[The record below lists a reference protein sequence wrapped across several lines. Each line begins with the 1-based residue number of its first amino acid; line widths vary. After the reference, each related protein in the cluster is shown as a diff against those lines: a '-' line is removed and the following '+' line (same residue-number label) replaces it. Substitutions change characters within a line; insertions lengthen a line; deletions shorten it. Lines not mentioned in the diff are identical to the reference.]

1 MMVDVQWVL
10 QQVAEL
16 GRIGVTPENGRTRLC
31 YTSEAD
37 FARRFVHRLMAGLGL
52 PVRQDAVGNL
62 FGRLEGTDPTLPPI
76 LIGSHVDTV
85 PNAGAYDGCLGV
97 LAAVGVVRGIVQSG
111 HRPRYPIEIVS
122 FEGEE
127 SSRFGLG
134 TIGSRVF
141 AGALDPEGLHRYQ
154 DASGFT
160 LGQALA
166 AQGADAKAIRETA
179 VGPGQYRAYLEL
191 HIDQG
196 VLLDSAE
203 RSVGVVTAIA
213 APERWQFT
221 IHGEAAHSGAA
232 LMDQRKDALMAT
244 AHILSQVEGFAQA
257 EATFQTV
264 VTIGQFV
271 VRPNAMNVVPGEVT
285 FSLDVRSINT
295 PSRDRLV
302 AKVRGAID
310 RELERRNMTCTSR
323 FLGAD
328 RPIPM
333 DRELRDLLTAS
344 ASGLAVSQMPM
355 PSLAGH
361 DAIHVA
367 SLCPAAMLLCRNVSR
382 TSHSPAEQPDPAH
395 MAEAIRVL
403 DVAVRD
409 LAECQ

>member
-1 MMVDVQWVL
+1 MVDTQWVM
-10 QQVAEL
+10 QQVAKL
-16 GRIGVTPENGRTRLC
+16 GRIGVTPEKGRTRLC
-31 YTSEAD
+31 YTAEAE
-37 FARRFVHRLMAGLGL
+37 AGRQFVRNLMAGLGL
-52 PVRQDAVGNL
+52 DVRQDAVGNL
-62 FGRLEGTDPTLPPI
+62 FGRLEGADPTLPPI
-76 LIGSHVDTV
+76 LVGSHVDTV

-97 LAAVGVVRGIVQSG
+97 LAAVGVVRGIIQSG
-111 HRPRYPIEIVS
+111 DRPRYPIEIVS

-134 TIGSRVF
+134 TIGSRAF
-141 AGALDPEGLHRYQ
+141 AGALDPEGLHRYC
-154 DASGFT
+154 DASGLT

-166 AQGADAKAIRETA
+166 ALGADAEAIREA
-179 VGPGQYRAYLEL
+179 AAGPGQYRAYLEL

-196 VLLDSAE
+196 VLLDAVE

-232 LMDQRKDALMAT
+232 LMDQRKDALMAA

-257 EATFQTV
+257 EAAFQTV
-264 VTIGQFV
+264 VTIGQLV

-285 FSLDVRSINT
+285 FSLDVRSIDT

-302 AKVRGAID
+302 ANVRNAID
-310 RELERRNMTCTSR
+310 RELERRGMTCTSR
-323 FLGAD
+323 FMSAD

-333 DRELRDLLTAS
+333 DRELQDRLTAS
-344 ASGLAVSQMPM
+344 AAGLAVSQIPV

-367 SLCPAAMLLCRNVSR
+367 DICPAAMLLCRNVSR

-403 DVAVRD
+403 DVAVRG